1 MVKKFMLKV
10 VRVVQ
15 YWYYI
20 GIVLYTLMLDP
31 NQKKAALESELQQ
44 IAKNYQEA
52 QQVMQNCEKKIYEI
66 RGGIAA
72 CDDLIKTN
80 EEETT

>member
-1 MVKKFMLKV
+1 
-10 VRVVQ
+10 
-15 YWYYI
+15 
-20 GIVLYTLMLDP
+20 MLDP
-31 NQKKAALESELQQ
+31 QQKKAALESELQQ

-52 QQVMQNCEKKIYEI
+52 QQVMQNCEKKIYEL

-80 EEETT
+80 EEVATES

>member
-1 MVKKFMLKV
+1 
-10 VRVVQ
+10 
-15 YWYYI
+15 
-20 GIVLYTLMLDP
+20 MLDP
-31 NQKKAALESELQQ
+31 KQKKAALESELQQ

-72 CDDLIKTN
+72 CDDLIKTQ
-80 EEETT
+80 EEDTKE

>member
-1 MVKKFMLKV
+1 
-10 VRVVQ
+10 
-15 YWYYI
+15 
-20 GIVLYTLMLDP
+20 MLDP

-52 QQVMQNCEKKIYEI
+52 QQVMQNCEKKIYEL

-72 CDDLIKTN
+72 CDELIKEN
-80 EEETT
+80 EEEVADK